1 MVNGFPQH
9 QEKNRLLRRIFM
21 AIGNQINIMMG
32 AKTTRRI
39 AYCAFLF
46 FFTLIAAEII
56 LRIYNPFPSSVI
68 GDKIILTPNYRKV
81 YNNNVFKADM
91 DEKIIYQRNKIGL
104 RGPDPPG
111 NFKDHLTIIA
121 VGGSTTECMY
131 ISEGK
136 TWEDQLAARLKTVFP
151 STWINNAGFAGHS
164 TFGHII
170 LLRDYIT
177 ALRPNVCL
185 FLVGINDVHRFD
197 LRPHDTNF
205 TKTDSRWILTLA
217 KKSALMNAILN
228 IYRNR
233 MAREKNITDNISFN
247 LRNKTPLVLPE
258 TGIDDAIKKEEG
270 LLKDY
275 RMRLGEMIGLCK
287 ANNIEPIFIT
297 QPSLMG
303 EQIDTLTGV
312 DLATYP
318 VSPTVNGKL
327 FWKYLELYN
336 SETKKVANDSG
347 LFLIDLANELPKT
360 SRFFYDAIHFNN
372 TGSAKVG
379 EIVAGKLVPY
389 FRVKYGN
396 TTPAH

>member
-1 MVNGFPQH
+1 
-9 QEKNRLLRRIFM
+9 
-21 AIGNQINIMMG
+21 MMG
-32 AKTTRRI
+32 AKTKRRI
-39 AYCAFLF
+39 AYCVFLF
-46 FFTLIAAEII
+46 FFILIAAEII

-68 GDKIILTPNYRKV
+68 GDKIVLTPNYRKV

-136 TWEDQLAARLKTVFP
+136 TWEDHLATRLKNVFP
-151 STWINNAGFAGHS
+151 SIWINNAGFAGHS

-197 LRPHDTNF
+197 LRSHDTNF
-205 TKTDSRWILTLA
+205 TKTDSRWILTFA

-247 LRNKTPLVLPE
+247 LRNKTPLLLSE
-258 TGIDDAIKKEEG
+258 TEIDDAIKKEEG
-270 LLKDY
+270 LLKGY
-275 RMRLGEMIGLCK
+275 RMRLGEMIRLCK
-287 ANNIEPIFIT
+287 ASNIEPIFIT

-303 EQIDTLTGV
+303 EQMDTLTGV

-318 VSPTVNGKL
+318 VSRSVNGKL

-336 SETKKVANDSG
+336 SETKKIANDSS
-347 LFLIDLANELPKT
+347 LLLIDLANELPKT
-360 SRFFYDAIHFNN
+360 SLFFYDAIHFNN

-389 FRVKYGN
+389 FRMKYAN
-396 TTPAH
+396 ATPAH